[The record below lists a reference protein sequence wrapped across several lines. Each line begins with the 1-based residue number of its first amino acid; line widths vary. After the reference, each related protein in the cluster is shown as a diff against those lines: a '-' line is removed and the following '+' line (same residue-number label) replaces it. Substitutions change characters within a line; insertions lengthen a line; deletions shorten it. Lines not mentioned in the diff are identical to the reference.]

1 MSAGQTSGW
10 HSRELDSADRNCSM
24 LITEM
29 RNRVIRENVNLHKL
43 GYCTTVLGLYPCR
56 TLLSIA

>member
-1 MSAGQTSGW
+1 
-10 HSRELDSADRNCSM
+10 M